1 MSPFKS
7 ESTRTPVRA
16 ESFSDDNDINAASY
30 NKLRACLVHY
40 AFIISTLCAE
50 TLRYLWSNNKFTLR
64 QIP

>member
-16 ESFSDDNDINAASY
+16 ELFSDDNGINAASY

-40 AFIISTLCAE
+40 AFIITPTRAE